1 MRKVKLEIIRP
12 WITKTLIELSGSS
25 EDDVLIEY
33 AMSLLEDT
41 SQSVCSSL
49 SLSESCI
56 LMDSLCRFLILV
68 KFKFKCRVSSLQKHQ
83 RLWQTYG
90 SF

>member
-12 WITKTLIELSGSS
+12 WITKTLIELSGSP

-41 SQSVCSSL
+41 SQSVCSKSLYL
-49 SLSESCI
+49 SLV
-56 LMDSLCRFLILV
+56 F
-68 KFKFKCRVSSLQKHQ
+68 
-83 RLWQTYG
+83 
-90 SF
+90 